1 MITSYVFIQAAHI
14 IPYKGS
20 STNHVQNGILL
31 RADIHTLFDL
41 DLLRIDKN
49 YRINIDESIED
60 EEYKKLHHKFIRM
73 PNNKESYPSPEALE
87 KRFNYEI

>member
-1 MITSYVFIQAAHI
+1 MIAKVTLAAHI

-41 DLLRIDKN
+41 DLLRIDEN
-49 YRINIDESIED
+49 YLIHIDKSIED
-60 EEYKKLHHKFIRM
+60 IEYRKFDGKYLRLPTNAEIHPSKAALKTKFEYKI
-73 PNNKESYPSPEALE
+73 
-87 KRFNYEI
+87 